1 MEVLLASVT
10 ISAIQD
16 NEIESPE
23 EIIIDLVANSN
34 YLLSNNTQLVLTCLM
49 MIQIQMVMEF
59 LTLRIT
65 VLCYWSYRK
74 QWLPLVR
81 VYYK

>member
-23 EIIIDLVANSN
+23 EIIIDLVAN
-34 YLLSNNTQLVLTCLM
+34 
-49 MIQIQMVMEF
+49 
-59 LTLRIT
+59 R
-65 VLCYWSYRK
+65 
-74 QWLPLVR
+74 
-81 VYYK
+81 